1 MSQPCAITACKRTS
15 RALCYCCQ
23 QSICLQHLKEHNDL
37 LVFQLNP
44 LVDQINTIGDRLKAI
59 NIENK
64 IGNFRQNLE
73 QWRMDCHKKIDD
85 FFEKKCQE
93 ISQRVS
99 GKIQNQREEIDRIQS
114 KIGALI
120 REEEVSRQDIDLLTS
135 TVRTIDQH
143 VDNFEHINLSIKI
156 QPLVIDDSLIDIEE
170 LNINRFD
177 LAKMSPACKTINYTD
192 GSCGSLA
199 SNDRFLLMHQQPDL
213 CLIDQNFKIVRQ
225 TTWNHGDFRDI
236 GWSSSLNR
244 FIIIGEKD
252 VFSINEKTM
261 SIDKFVTLSKRNWF
275 SCTCS
280 DSSLF
285 LSTYELASSI
295 IEYNLL
301 PTMEIIKEW
310 KSPVT
315 CQKEEWIT
323 DMKYNNGSI
332 TLMIKNSSENTL
344 FIELRNI
351 KTLDRLW
358 SFKMDCM
365 DLRNRAFYCCLL
377 NDEELLVM
385 DHGSDRLVHITKD
398 GRMKSSCAYKSRPLC
413 ATLFG
418 SDIIAISTN
427 KGVNFHKF

>member
-1 MSQPCAITACKRTS
+1 
-15 RALCYCCQ
+15 
-23 QSICLQHLKEHNDL
+23 
-37 LVFQLNP
+37 
-44 LVDQINTIGDRLKAI
+44 
-59 NIENK
+59 
-64 IGNFRQNLE
+64 
-73 QWRMDCHKKIDD
+73 
-85 FFEKKCQE
+85 
-93 ISQRVS
+93 
-99 GKIQNQREEIDRIQS
+99 
-114 KIGALI
+114 
-120 REEEVSRQDIDLLTS
+120 
-135 TVRTIDQH
+135 
-143 VDNFEHINLSIKI
+143 
-156 QPLVIDDSLIDIEE
+156 
-170 LNINRFD
+170 
-177 LAKMSPACKTINYTD
+177 
-192 GSCGSLA
+192 
-199 SNDRFLLMHQQPDL
+199 MHQLPDL
-213 CLIDQNFKIVRQ
+213 CLIDRNFKIVRQ
-225 TTWNHGDFRDI
+225 TTWNHGDIRDI
-236 GWSSSLNR
+236 CWSSSLNR

-365 DLRNRAFYCCLL
+365 DLQKRSFHCCLV
-377 NDEELLVM
+377 NDEEWLVM
-385 DHGSDRLVHITKD
+385 DHDSDRLVHITKD
-398 GRMKSSCAYKSRPLC
+398 GKMKSSCAYKSRLGVLLC
-413 ATLFG
+413 
-418 SDIIAISTN
+418 SDLI
-427 KGVNFHKF
+427 